1 MLNTL
6 TLLLLFQLGGELCV
20 RALALPIP
28 GPVIGMILLFLT
40 LLAKGH
46 VGQETRLNTAAL
58 LLHLSLLFVPAGVG
72 IMVHLQRVGN
82 EWLAIS
88 LALVISTFAGMAVTA
103 WVIKAMSPAD
113 GSQSNNSSREQP

>member
-58 LLHLSLLFVPAGVG
+58 LQHYRKNTLLSVFCATAVYMALLR
-72 IMVHLQRVGN
+72 L
-82 EWLAIS
+82 
-88 LALVISTFAGMAVTA
+88 FA
-103 WVIKAMSPAD
+103 
-113 GSQSNNSSREQP
+113 

>member
-46 VGQETRLNTAAL
+46 VGQETRSNTAAL
-58 LLHLSLLFVPAGVG
+58 LQHLSLLFVPAGVG
-72 IMVHLQRVGN
+72 IMVHLQRVGD
-82 EWLAIS
+82 EWLAITVS
-88 LALVISTFAGMAVTA
+88 LVISTFAGMAVTA

-113 GSQSNNSSREQP
+113 GSQSNDSSGEQP